1 MSEKSASS
9 TASGSSLKKSA
20 SEQWTPEVES
30 LREGIDFI
38 NSQAPEG
45 DAQNEQTFWILCNI
59 RHDSGSPI
67 SGWPEAKVRFMAQNK
82 SKGLAGAQP
91 QTKFPLTLFSLK
103 PFIHDRLSRIILPLL
118 MTHGLML
125 LGMPGVGKTPFV
137 IALALAIG
145 RYHVREQALSEPA
158 GWRRARS
165 LDTFRHRNPGA
176 QKAIFL
182 DDPHRGRVDA
192 SYLKSFP
199 TVDEDQT
206 CTARYCDV
214 KLTQNGMRAYASND
228 FDPDDEPKNDTRQE
242 ITPEEFQTMAKKIF
256 SGDGISDIMAT
267 LKRSIVLIFGKNA
280 LYLRLPSENREAI
293 VHRITVDK
301 VHEDL
306 LSEKDKELYGKY
318 KKGKVEYGHHYQSE
332 IERELELISNAKM
345 GLDSFSRPQGF
356 HQQLQRGTQRLHLSN
371 ANTSSQLAGFRVFA
385 GGRATHYS
393 ILRSLGTSRCSPK
406 AFAELLSVCVPGQP
420 ATSAS
425 FATQAVSARAPSPR
439 EEAAGSLST
448 DNKAADQEATTTP
461 IAENKDEDE
470 PGAAPSLRE
479 EAAASLSTD
488 NKAADHEATTSQIA
502 EGKDESD
509 KRSLGDGMDIEED
522 VDADEEAARELFE

>member
-1 MSEKSASS
+1 MNLYGGNQWSFDQLAVPRKTVKSS
-9 TASGSSLKKSA
+9 TDLENPITLETFMEEVCRRPDGMKTVTMLFDIHCCVPEIGGLGSLVDAVLDGKYMSLPFPLSPAKDLPKDTNISYVIHNNEDGTMSVLKILHFASKVGIKDAVGLCTGRAYALAQRQGPWALKKGLQSLVERLPGLRILWTAMSDKSTSSAASGSSLKKSG

-38 NSQAPEG
+38 NSQAPDG

-103 PFIHDRLSRIILPLL
+103 PFIYDRLARIILPLL

-158 GWRRARS
+158 GWRRAKS
-165 LDTFRHRNPGA
+165 LDNFRHRNPRV
-176 QKAIFL
+176 QEAIFL
-182 DDPHRGRVDA
+182 DDPQRGRVDA
-192 SYLKSFP
+192 SDLKSFL

-242 ITPEEFQTMAKKIF
+242 ISPEEFQTMAKKIF
-256 SGDGISDIMAT
+256 SGDGISDIMAM

-280 LYLRLPSENREAI
+280 LYLRLPSENLEAI
-293 VHRITVDK
+293 VHRITVEK

-318 KKGKVEYGHHYQSE
+318 KRGKVEYGHHYQSE
-332 IERELELISNAKM
+332 IERELELMQYA
-345 GLDSFSRPQGF
+345 FGF
-356 HQQLQRGTQRLHLSN
+356 TVQ
-371 ANTSSQLAGFRVFA
+371 AMTS
-385 GGRATHYS
+385 
-393 ILRSLGTSRCSPK
+393 
-406 AFAELLSVCVPGQP
+406 
-420 ATSAS
+420 
-425 FATQAVSARAPSPR
+425 
-439 EEAAGSLST
+439 
-448 DNKAADQEATTTP
+448 
-461 IAENKDEDE
+461 
-470 PGAAPSLRE
+470 
-479 EAAASLSTD
+479 
-488 NKAADHEATTSQIA
+488 
-502 EGKDESD
+502 
-509 KRSLGDGMDIEED
+509 
-522 VDADEEAARELFE
+522 